1 MDTESY
7 FSVTHPLT
15 INIEP
20 LPTGTPI
27 PDADELV
34 AHMPAS
40 FQIASEIAQV
50 DANSLRFL
58 NQLGEQTQDLVNYLT
73 LQSKKINMLL
83 CHMMAQDDDPALR
96 HHTSAFG
103 GGGIRFVHSEP
114 WPIAQVA
121 TMKIFLVDEA
131 SAVFCYGQVS
141 GCRQLEQGH
150 EIDMQFVSIRETDR
164 DLLIRASLH
173 IQSKQLKRRAELRQQ
188 EQN

>member
-20 LPTGTPI
+20 LPSDAVI
-27 PDADELV
+27 PSADELV

-73 LQSKKINMLL
+73 LQSRKINMLL
-83 CHMMAQDDDPALR
+83 CHMMAQDDKAEYR

-103 GGGIRFVHSEP
+103 GGGIRFVHQSP
-114 WPIAQVA
+114 WPLKQVA
-121 TMKIFLVDEA
+121 TLKIFLVDEA
-131 SAVFCYGQVS
+131 SAVFCYGQVT
-141 GCRQLEQGH
+141 GCQPAEQGH
-150 EIDMQFVSIRETDR
+150 EIEMNFISIRETDR
-164 DLLIRASLH
+164 DLLIKASLH

>member
-15 INIEP
+15 VNIEP
-20 LPTGTPI
+20 LPAGSPI
-27 PDADELV
+27 PDAEQIL

-58 NQLGEQTQDLVNYLT
+58 NQLGDQTQDLVNYLT

-83 CHMMAQDDDPALR
+83 CHMMAQDDHAQFR

-103 GGGIRFVHSEP
+103 GGGIRFIHSEP
-114 WPIAQVA
+114 WPIEQVA
-121 TMKIFLVDEA
+121 IIKIFLVDEA
-131 SAVFCYGQVS
+131 TAVFCYGQVTA
-141 GCRQLEQGH
+141 CRQIEQGH

-164 DLLIRASLH
+164 DLLIKASLH